1 MDQNCNSSELVASLD
16 FGGKRYA
23 SAASALC
30 AIITLLGLANVSVF
44 ICAAKDK
51 ELRRKP
57 FSWLLAAMA
66 VADLSATQVGAP
78 ILMALF
84 LNFELGLPSGVCVVY
99 IWVGITSVTFTL
111 ASITGMA
118 LIRVRACYSN
128 NVYQVHPVAIG
139 LLIIVGYS
147 SGMAVS
153 ALYTLD
159 SGNPSPSLLACSSTQ
174 TYLQTID
181 DDSDYFN
188 DIYMVQRG
196 MVVCCIGTVIVCYA
210 AIFFKFCCKRNLLV
224 ATAESHGLQMAT
236 LASLITGL
244 FMLCFLPVTIL
255 PAVLSYNQSKTARL
269 LTLLSSNIIM
279 FLQSALNPY
288 MYIWKSKYYRRV
300 LASFLPTKCAAWL
313 RRNRIVPMTM
323 NVLPPAVRVEERQ

>member
-1 MDQNCNSSELVASLD
+1 MCNSSELVASLD

-30 AIITLLGLANVSVF
+30 AIITLIGLANVSVF

-84 LNFELGLPSGVCVVY
+84 LNFELGLPPGVCVVY

-111 ASITGMA
+111 ASIAGMA

-147 SGMAVS
+147 SGMALS
-153 ALYTLD
+153 ALYTMD

-181 DDSDYFN
+181 DDSGYFY
-188 DIYMVQRG
+188 DIYLVQCG

-210 AIFFKFCCKRNLLV
+210 AIFSKFCCNRNLLI
-224 ATAESHGLQMAT
+224 ATPDSESHGLQMAT

-255 PAVLSYNQSKTARL
+255 PAVLSYNQNKTARL
-269 LTLLSSNIIM
+269 LTLLSSNMVM

-288 MYIWKSKYYRRV
+288 IYIWKSKHHRRV
-300 LASFLPTKCAAWL
+300 LAGFLPTKCVVWIS
-313 RRNRIVPMTM
+313 RNRIQPMTM
-323 NVLPPAVRVEERQ
+323 NVLPPAVHM

>member
-1 MDQNCNSSELVASLD
+1 MDQMYNTSEVIARVD
-16 FGGKRYA
+16 IVGKRYA
-23 SAASALC
+23 SAACALSP
-30 AIITLLGLANVSVF
+30 IITLMGLANVSVF

-118 LIRVRACYSN
+118 LIRVRACYSR

-153 ALYTLD
+153 VLYTLD

-181 DDSDYFN
+181 DDSDYFK
-188 DIYMVQRG
+188 DIYLVQCG

-255 PAVLSYNQSKTARL
+255 PAVPSYNQSKTARL
-269 LTLLSSNIIM
+269 LTPLSSNMVM

-288 MYIWKSKYYRRV
+288 IYIWKSKHHRRV
-300 LASFLPTKCAAWL
+300 LAGLLPTKCVVWFS
-313 RRNRIVPMTM
+313 RNRIQPMTM
-323 NVLPPAVRVEERQ
+323 NILPPAVHM

>member
-1 MDQNCNSSELVASLD
+1 MDQMYNSSELVASLD

-30 AIITLLGLANVSVF
+30 AIITLIGLANVSVF

-84 LNFELGLPSGVCVVY
+84 LNFELGLPPGVCVVY

-111 ASITGMA
+111 ASIAGMA

-139 LLIIVGYS
+139 LLIIVGY
-147 SGMAVS
+147 
-153 ALYTLD
+153 
-159 SGNPSPSLLACSSTQ
+159 PSPSLLACSSTQ

-181 DDSDYFN
+181 DDSGYFN
-188 DIYMVQRG
+188 DIYLVQCG
-196 MVVCCIGTVIVCYA
+196 MVVCCIGTVIVCYS
-210 AIFFKFCCKRNLLV
+210 AIFFKVCCKRNLLV

-269 LTLLSSNIIM
+269 LTLLSSNMVM

-288 MYIWKSKYYRRV
+288 IYIWKSKHHRRV
-300 LASFLPTKCAAWL
+300 LAGLLPTKCVVWIS
-313 RRNRIVPMTM
+313 RNRIQPMTM
-323 NVLPPAVRVEERQ
+323 NILPPAVHM